1 MRCVCVCVCVCVI
14 RGTRGVLGLCI
25 FLSGFRLHCLSV
37 FSLVVVRVGRH
48 GVGTLIV
55 ACNAI
60 ALKVRKKLV
69 EKERKKERK
78 EARRR

>member
-1 MRCVCVCVCVCVI
+1 MCVCVCVCVI

-25 FLSGFRLHCLSV
+25 FLSGFRLHCLSG

-55 ACNAI
+55 ACNAM
-60 ALKVRKKLV
+60 ALKVRKQQV
-69 EKERKKERK
+69 DKERKK
-78 EARRR
+78 ARRR